1 LKQAAENAEHSIS
14 LLQTA
19 GSFLGDISSKLT
31 EMRQL
36 AVQSS
41 NEATNDP
48 ATLEANQYQ
57 LELLLSSILSIA
69 EKADFGGKKL
79 LDGSMG
85 VNGVTVGENLK
96 FIEAAKDTPS
106 SPEKG
111 FSIDITH
118 TATRSSMV
126 GQIPLTVDS
135 IGEGF
140 VIRVKEGS
148 RLAVLDTREGDLF
161 QEIEVMKKRNQRKQ
175 GGEFEDPFNF
185 SFAEDAK
192 LEKSRKVDENQKQ
205 KGSESK
211 PTGNNAE
218 ESLEVRQFV
227 LFHLNQKL
235 ADNNLNVQAVS
246 SHDGRLILHHFEYG
260 DKPKFQVSCSIPE
273 MIAREA
279 NAWEESFP
287 GKNVEGTIGGGQAIG
302 DGMRLTANTGGPAQG
317 AVVEYSGLPGTFKIP
332 VLDPRG
338 RHINNEP
345 FEEPQEMLLGSVEEP
360 IIEGYLHIT
369 QQSQSV
375 QTGESASEYDL
386 FSLNDVRPSKL
397 GSGIMNPSQFKSIS
411 DIDLTMEGGAEDA
424 VLLINKAT
432 QDVSDIRLDI
442 GSFEKNALQRAMQN
456 VETEALGVNSSRSR
470 LQDTDSAKE
479 IANLTQSQ
487 IQLNTSQALTGH
499 AYQKP
504 MHVMKLLNQ

>member
-1 LKQAAENAEHSIS
+1 
-14 LLQTA
+14 
-19 GSFLGDISSKLT
+19 
-31 EMRQL
+31 
-36 AVQSS
+36 
-41 NEATNDP
+41 
-48 ATLEANQYQ
+48 
-57 LELLLSSILSIA
+57 
-69 EKADFGGKKL
+69 
-79 LDGSMG
+79 
-85 VNGVTVGENLK
+85 
-96 FIEAAKDTPS
+96 
-106 SPEKG
+106 
-111 FSIDITH
+111 
-118 TATRSSMV
+118 
-126 GQIPLTVDS
+126 
-135 IGEGF
+135 
-140 VIRVKEGS
+140 
-148 RLAVLDTREGDLF
+148 
-161 QEIEVMKKRNQRKQ
+161 
-175 GGEFEDPFNF
+175 
-185 SFAEDAK
+185 
-192 LEKSRKVDENQKQ
+192 
-205 KGSESK
+205 
-211 PTGNNAE
+211 
-218 ESLEVRQFV
+218 
-227 LFHLNQKL
+227 
-235 ADNNLNVQAVS
+235 
-246 SHDGRLILHHFEYG
+246 
-260 DKPKFQVSCSIPE
+260 

-302 DGMRLTANTGGPAQG
+302 DGMRLMANTGGPAQG